1 MKKKIVDK
9 KNREGTVRDFR
20 DCPRFTCDQE
30 LKLFSEKMALTVIS
44 TKGCPYGDRLRLFLD
59 KIQQKYELG
68 DKMSAENTISGTLS
82 IDGNLSNDI
91 IEVLTFFNVIQTIPD
106 GKRERHLKLADKF
119 ETTIIRYES
128 EITFY
133 S

>member
-1 MKKKIVDK
+1 
-9 KNREGTVRDFR
+9 
-20 DCPRFTCDQE
+20 
-30 LKLFSEKMALTVIS
+30 MALTVIS

-68 DKMSAENTISGTLS
+68 DKMSAENAISGTLS

-119 ETTIIRYES
+119 ESTIIRYEHDLS
-128 EITFY
+128 LVPP
-133 S
+133 